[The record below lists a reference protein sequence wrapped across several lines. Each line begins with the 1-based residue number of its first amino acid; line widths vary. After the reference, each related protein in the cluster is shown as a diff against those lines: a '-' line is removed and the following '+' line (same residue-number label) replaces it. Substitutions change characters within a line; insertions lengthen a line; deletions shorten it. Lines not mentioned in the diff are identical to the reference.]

1 MFKTA
6 LSAVIN
12 DAIFPF
18 VVAGGCTVPA
28 RAPQLNSGLLLEAFV
43 EFAETNQASKRTTT
57 QKHLTHLEVS
67 DISRGQ
73 SRDAEKHCCSLRCFT
88 AETGGGSSSTRTQG
102 FLPGSGSSSPSASSV
117 SLTRLRSPPAEAAAA
132 FRCVSPLCPPLL
144 KCRVDQLPQ
153 VVFKPLAALH
163 KTLPW
168 TVFVCVFV

>member
-1 MFKTA
+1 MFKTS

-12 DAIFPF
+12 DTIFPF
-18 VVAGGCTVPA
+18 AVAGGCTVPA

-43 EFAETNQASKRTTT
+43 EFFETNQASKMTTT

-73 SRDAEKHCCSLRCFT
+73 SRDAEKHCCSLQCFS
-88 AETGGGSSSTRTQG
+88 GSSSTCTQG

-117 SLTRLRSPPAEAAAA
+117 SLSRLRSPPAEAAAA
-132 FRCVSPLCPPLL
+132 FRCVSPLCAPLL

-153 VVFKPLAALH
+153 VVFKPLAVLH

>member
-1 MFKTA
+1 MFKTS

-12 DAIFPF
+12 DTIFPF

-28 RAPQLNSGLLLEAFV
+28 RAPQLNSGLFLEAFV
-43 EFAETNQASKRTTT
+43 EFVETNQASKRTTT

-88 AETGGGSSSTRTQG
+88 AGTVGGSSSTCTQG

-117 SLTRLRSPPAEAAAA
+117 SLTRLRSPPSRSSSS
-132 FRCVSPLCPPLL
+132 FPLCLSPLPP
-144 KCRVDQLPQ
+144 RY
-153 VVFKPLAALH
+153 
-163 KTLPW
+163 
-168 TVFVCVFV
+168 